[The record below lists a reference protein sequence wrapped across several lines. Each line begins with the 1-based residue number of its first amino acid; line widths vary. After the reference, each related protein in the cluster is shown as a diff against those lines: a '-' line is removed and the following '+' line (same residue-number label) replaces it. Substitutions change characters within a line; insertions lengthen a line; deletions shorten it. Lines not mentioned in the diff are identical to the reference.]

1 MLCFQISICK
11 YLVEQELF
19 TLPEYMSLLSSF
31 YGVRVAQSL
40 VFCRAYFVFL
50 FFFVWSLFCLSMYC
64 FWLPLWYLKNL
75 LTNVIEE
82 IKITLFVLPNT
93 YCAVFLFCLSLSCV
107 PYVARFSGFSIFD
120 CPFGIRLRFCN
131 STDENVYRN

>member
-11 YLVEQELF
+11 YLVEQELP

-82 IKITLFVLPNT
+82 IKIAGYRHLCVLVIIHQHFTATHDIKLHNVERDNGMNCM
-93 YCAVFLFCLSLSCV
+93 YLSNKMI
-107 PYVARFSGFSIFD
+107 ARMI
-120 CPFGIRLRFCN
+120 L
-131 STDENVYRN
+131 